1 LVAFLSQTA
10 VSDMREQ
17 RVEQRVVK
25 HMAFIKFVVFQLP
38 TILTRI
44 RATEVASRNADN
56 NAMAAAAVFAM
67 ADVVLS
73 DLACGQTLCRTSL
86 KTSTLVRQVV
96 DAFIPK
102 LLVSLLVH
110 YLAPITDYLDSL
122 HSFIGGGGGGS
133 GGSATTAQIP
143 LFPGVQNAAA
153 NREILLMVATNIDA
167 FSADQQQELLTRGTG
182 LIRAIALS
190 VDRDIV
196 SVLPYATAEAS
207 ELCADQLS
215 SVATE
220 SEKLVQAVAV
230 CATKVASPTIFGHWE
245 TGALAA
251 VVRSPQCSLG
261 AWVVTEA
268 WIVLAKHVL
277 PSELV
282 LSTVIGI
289 IEAQVSPSVLADSGR
304 SGVVRRLVSGLVET
318 RSGSERA
325 QLLSDINQRLL
336 RANDAARAASACALV
351 PWLAFDASGVV
362 CTVAKQMALS
372 LGKGPSPSRD
382 IGISAAFAALAPA
395 IARQKIVDRAL
406 VSEICNSAYTVLER
420 CCAARGSEAAGSR
433 VAEELLSAVSQL
445 PIGTTAH
452 AGRLLELCARNLGC
466 SALAGSRALVQL
478 SGFVGVFVTVDLSLS
493 SAATTIQRMGQVT
506 AHLLD
511 ALRPWIVRH
520 AAHLLIVRF
529 ATESATA
536 SVIESLV
543 PAHMQADLVN
553 FIQRVPAGEPLEGEN
568 AGNRRRLLYRAV
580 FDQAV
585 GGSDAVENQSL
596 VDAIRDLCCRL
607 DCANGVNGGAAVQ
620 AELARLAQTI
630 ERVRRRQPNEYP

>member
-1 LVAFLSQTA
+1 MFTNGADYDNPAIRAKQLIDRAKQTLALEQQEYAELQGIMEDLLESMFSSGTSFGSQNSAGRAEAGLYLVGELLSNPSITRLYECGIRSATHILGAMPAAIANISSQGGNETSSIYSSQITDACLAKLAKAVDELAHQLEKYVATPSPSETVRAAELLQLATVCAACTGDTVERLSVAGDDGLLKSPAIWRSALDGTSAVALHIFKMYEGGCRFHALCANPVLRRQPQCSALYKASEKLTIRCSAVFGSKPHLVQDSGMKRSLLLRYVERTLTVHKVMLNSAPLFKAVWQSLCAIVTTFPAGASFDATGLCLKVYVQSCDTARYLASQLVAFLSQTA

-56 NAMAAAAVFAM
+56 NAMAAAAVFTM
-67 ADVVLS
+67 ADVILG
-73 DLACGQTLCRTSL
+73 DLACGQTLRRASL

-167 FSADQQQELLTRGTG
+167 FSADQQQALLTRGTG

-215 SVATE
+215 VVTE

-289 IEAQVSPSVLADSGR
+289 IEA
-304 SGVVRRLVSGLVET
+304 
-318 RSGSERA
+318 
-325 QLLSDINQRLL
+325 
-336 RANDAARAASACALV
+336 
-351 PWLAFDASGVV
+351 
-362 CTVAKQMALS
+362 
-372 LGKGPSPSRD
+372 
-382 IGISAAFAALAPA
+382 
-395 IARQKIVDRAL
+395 
-406 VSEICNSAYTVLER
+406 
-420 CCAARGSEAAGSR
+420 
-433 VAEELLSAVSQL
+433 
-445 PIGTTAH
+445 
-452 AGRLLELCARNLGC
+452 
-466 SALAGSRALVQL
+466 
-478 SGFVGVFVTVDLSLS
+478 
-493 SAATTIQRMGQVT
+493 
-506 AHLLD
+506 
-511 ALRPWIVRH
+511 
-520 AAHLLIVRF
+520 
-529 ATESATA
+529 
-536 SVIESLV
+536 
-543 PAHMQADLVN
+543 
-553 FIQRVPAGEPLEGEN
+553 
-568 AGNRRRLLYRAV
+568 
-580 FDQAV
+580 
-585 GGSDAVENQSL
+585 
-596 VDAIRDLCCRL
+596 
-607 DCANGVNGGAAVQ
+607 
-620 AELARLAQTI
+620 
-630 ERVRRRQPNEYP
+630 